1 MSDDWQPRDTLC
13 PFCKKAY
20 PIVHQTMNGDWA
32 VSCYGCGIRTF
43 DTTLRSQ
50 AESFWDKHVASLE
63 AKQQKEH

>member
-1 MSDDWQPRDTLC
+1 MH
-13 PFCKKAY
+13 

-32 VSCYGCGIRTF
+32 VSCYGCGICTF
-43 DTTLRSQ
+43 DTTLRSE